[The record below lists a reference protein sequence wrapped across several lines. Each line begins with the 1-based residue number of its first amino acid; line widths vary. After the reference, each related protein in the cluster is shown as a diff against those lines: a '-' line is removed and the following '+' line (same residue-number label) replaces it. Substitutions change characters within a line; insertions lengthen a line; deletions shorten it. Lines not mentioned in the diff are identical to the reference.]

1 MGSHNHGSS
10 SGAELS
16 DNAPPRTVNGKPVQ
30 NGVVDAGLK
39 SLDHYQR
46 TLPEWRYKLR
56 QRLLPLIRWETPY
69 LAMLQEKMRTP
80 ALDRYFAITAN
91 LGTHTFFMI
100 GLPVLFWCSFSSFGK
115 GLVHILAAG
124 VFWTGFVKDMLSLP
138 RPLSPPLHRITMSGS
153 AALEYGFPST
163 HSANAVSVTVYS
175 ILVLH
180 SDSNTY
186 SPSTTLA
193 LELLAYFYAFS
204 IVFGRLYC
212 GMHGFLDV
220 IIGSIMG
227 AAISYIEFYYGP
239 PFQLWLY
246 ASDYFAPIL
255 FAITILI
262 LVRIHPEPADDCPCF
277 DDSVSFAGV
286 IVGLELGTWHF
297 ARSRWDHIYNGPN
310 ALFDL
315 SALGW
320 PVIII
325 RLILGVLIIF
335 AWREVMKPTLLKVLP
350 HLFRV
355 IETHGLSLPRRFFMP
370 ATEYKDVPLNL
381 RDDEVLPKV
390 SDIPRMMRS
399 IRGPGRGRAVSIGPQ
414 SAADAYETLAY
425 RERKRRESLSSE
437 KGSGLKQVHNAVA
450 AEGGVD
456 GEESV
461 VDEAVAQSSGYE
473 KYERQMGQ
481 GQVVV
486 ESAGGGLLSPN
497 SSVAVEE
504 PELYL
509 GQRDELGEKE
519 IFSKLT
525 RPRVRYDVEVVTKLV
540 VYAGIGY
547 LAVDTIPILFELT
560 GLLGAGH
567 LPFPIPV
574 PPPARSS

>member
-1 MGSHNHGSS
+1 MGSYNHGSS

-16 DNAPPRTVNGKPVQ
+16 DNAPPRTVNSKPVQ

-46 TLPEWRYKLR
+46 TLPQWRYKLR

-180 SDSNTY
+180 SDKNTY
-186 SPSTTLA
+186 SPSTTFA

-220 IIGSIMG
+220 IIGSLMG
-227 AAISYIEFYYGP
+227 SAISYIEFYYGP
-239 PFQLWLY
+239 SFQIWLY
-246 ASDYFAPIL
+246 ASDYLAPIL
-255 FAITILI
+255 FTLAIII

-286 IVGLELGTWHF
+286 IIGLELGTWHF
-297 ARSRWDHIYNGPN
+297 ARSRWDYIYNGPN

-315 SALGW
+315 SSLGW

-350 HLFRV
+350 HIFRV

-437 KGSGLKQVHNAVA
+437 KGSALKQVHNA
-450 AEGGVD
+450 AEGIVD
-456 GEESV
+456 GEES
-461 VDEAVAQSSGYE
+461 AAHASGVE

-481 GQVVV
+481 GHVVV
-486 ESAGGGLLSPN
+486 EGADRLSPN
-497 SSVAVEE
+497 SAAVDE

-509 GQRDELGEKE
+509 GQKDELGEKE

-574 PPPARSS
+574 PPSPSS

>member
-1 MGSHNHGSS
+1 MGSHNHGAS

-16 DNAPPRTVNGKPVQ
+16 NGAPLLTVNGKPVE

-46 TLPEWRYKLR
+46 ALPKWRYNLR

-69 LAMLQEKMRTP
+69 LAMLQEKLRTP

-124 VFWTGFVKDMLSLP
+124 VFWTGFIKDMLSLP

-180 SDSNTY
+180 SDKNTF
-186 SPSTTLA
+186 SPSTTFA

-239 PFQLWLY
+239 PFQDWLY
-246 ASDYFAPIL
+246 ASDYLAPIL
-255 FAITILI
+255 FAIAILI

-286 IVGLELGTWHF
+286 IVGLEIGTWHF
-297 ARSRWDHIYNGPN
+297 VRSRWNHVYNGPN

-320 PVIII
+320 PVIVI

-370 ATEYKDVPLNL
+370 ASEYKDVPLNL

-437 KGSGLKQVHNAVA
+437 KGSGLKQAQSP
-450 AEGGVD
+450 AEGAD
-456 GEESV
+456 GEESM
-461 VDEAVAQSSGYE
+461 VDQAAHSSGVE

-481 GQVVV
+481 GQVVL
-486 ESAGGGLLSPN
+486 ESTGNLSTN
-497 SSVAVEE
+497 SSAVEE
-504 PELYL
+504 PEMYL
-509 GQRDELGEKE
+509 GQRDELGERE

-540 VYAGIGY
+540 VYAGIGW
-547 LAVDTIPILFELT
+547 LAVDMIPILFELT

-567 LPFPIPV
+567 LPFPV
-574 PPPARSS
+574 PSS